1 MKLTKH
7 DIENLT
13 QEDLKNL
20 RIEQLHYLEN
30 GQVLLNAL
38 LKIPFKKPEKVEAL
52 VDNIKLYN
60 YNIYLIDE
68 EINKNTFNVS
78 GLYISSKTV
87 SNKFNIVYSEITI
100 ISILDGYN
108 NNFTIKIIDDVF
120 QSVLGEYYVIDI
132 DSRYIPI
139 SKIVGFEDQDSKI
152 YKWYD
157 KMCLNFNREKKLN
170 RIFDDEDI

>member
-1 MKLTKH
+1 MKLTKQ

-13 QEDLKNL
+13 QEELKNL
-20 RIEQLHYLEN
+20 RIEQLQYLEN

-38 LKIPFKKPEKVEAL
+38 LKMPFKKPEKVEAL

-60 YNIYLIDE
+60 HNIYLIDE
-68 EINKNTFNVS
+68 EINKNEIINYEFIS
-78 GLYISSKTV
+78 GDIF
-87 SNKFNIVYSEITI
+87 SNTHNIGYSEITI

-108 NNFTIKIIDDVF
+108 NNFPIKIIDDVF

-132 DSRYIPI
+132 NSRYIPI

-170 RIFDDEDI
+170 RIIDDEDI